1 MSDFALR
8 RYHEATKHSR
18 KSLAAGRRPLNFSN
32 KPLAFKVYTALDPI
46 VAPPDIAELCLY
58 SNGVLRWGE
67 SRTGQRY
74 GFRAAPCT
82 GALYHVE
89 LYLAIAARPDLAAG
103 PFHYPA
109 PDGPPR
115 LPPPATGRRGRA
127 P

>member
-1 MSDFALR
+1 MADFALR

-18 KSLAAGRRPLNFSN
+18 ESLAAGARPLDFSI

-67 SRTGQRY
+67 SRTGQKY

-89 LYLAIAARPDLAAG
+89 LYLATAARPDLAAG
-103 PFHYPA
+103 LSHYPPHDRA
-109 PDGPPR
+109 
-115 LPPPATGRRGRA
+115 LPLLRPGGVRR